1 MQRAGQHTQAPQNH
15 GMDVNTPLPLLG
27 GLSAQQFMRRHWQKK
42 PLLVRQAWP
51 GVRPPVTRAQAF
63 ALAAQEDLESRL
75 VVQRQGK
82 WTLKRGPLSRRS
94 LPPLALPGWT
104 LLLQGL
110 DLFVPAAYDML
121 QQFRFV
127 PDARLDDLMLSWASD
142 TGGVGP
148 HTDAYD
154 VFLLQVQG
162 SRRWRVGRS
171 PNPQWVRD
179 TPLKRLAH
187 FEAQHDWLLHPGDM
201 LYLPPHWGHDG
212 VAVGGDCMTC
222 SIGFRTPSQDELAR
236 EVLQRL
242 AEEGDEDGNDGGNDG
257 GNGDGNEDG
266 NAEGKVDVAQGSVAA
281 ARIRRVRHYRDPNQ
295 PATAHPAAMPAAL
308 QSFAHEAVAKCL
320 AQPHALAR
328 VLGEWATEPKLQVWF
343 ERLQGDPAA
352 LALRG
357 VRLHARSRMMYDTR
371 HVFINGEALLAGGR
385 DARLMQRLADTRALG
400 AADIRAL
407 TPAAREVLM
416 QWLADGWLTAEVN

>member
-1 MQRAGQHTQAPQNH
+1 
-15 GMDVNTPLPLLG
+15 MDVHTPLPLLG

-51 GVRPPVTRAQAF
+51 GVQPPVTRAQAF
-63 ALAAQEDLESRL
+63 ALAAHEDMESRL
-75 VVQRQGK
+75 VVQRQGL
-82 WTLKRGPLSRRS
+82 WTLKRGPLSRRH
-94 LPPLALPGWT
+94 LPPLAQPGWT

-110 DLFVPAAYDML
+110 DLFVPAAHDML
-121 QQFRFV
+121 QRFRFV

-162 SRRWRVGRS
+162 KRRWRVGRA
-171 PNPQWVRD
+171 PNPQWVPD

-187 FEAQHDWLLHPGDM
+187 FDAQHDWLLQPGDM

-212 VAVGGDCMTC
+212 VAEGGDCMTC

-236 EVLQRL
+236 EVLLRL
-242 AEEGDEDGNDGGNDG
+242 AEEVAEDGVDGGVD
-257 GNGDGNEDG
+257 EG
-266 NAEGKVDVAQGSVAA
+266 NAEGDVEVAHGA
-281 ARIRRVRHYRDPNQ
+281 VASARSRRARHYRDPKQ

-308 QSFAHEAVAKCL
+308 QSFAQDAVAKCL

-328 VLGEWATEPKLQVWF
+328 VLGEWATEPKPQVWF

-352 LALRG
+352 LAQQG

-371 HVFINGEALLAGGR
+371 HVFINGEALLASGR
-385 DARLMQRLADTRALG
+385 DARLMQRLADTRALV
-400 AADIRAL
+400 AADVQAL
-407 TPAAREVLM
+407 TPAARDVLM
-416 QWLADGWLTAEVN
+416 QWLADGWLTPEVN

>member
-1 MQRAGQHTQAPQNH
+1 VVRAEQRGRARQNR

-51 GVRPPVTRAQAF
+51 GVQPPVTRAQAF
-63 ALAAQEDLESRL
+63 ALAAHEDMESRL
-75 VVQRQGK
+75 VVQRQGQ

-94 LPPLALPGWT
+94 LPPLSQPGWT

-110 DLFVPAAYDML
+110 DLFVPAAHDML
-121 QQFRFV
+121 QRFRFV

-142 TGGVGP
+142 AGGVGP

-154 VFLLQVQG
+154 VFLLQVHG
-162 SRRWRVGRS
+162 SRRWRVGRT
-171 PNPQWVRD
+171 PNPQWVPD

-187 FEAQHDWLLHPGDM
+187 FEAQHDWLLQPGDM

-212 VAVGGDCMTC
+212 VAEGGDCMTC

-242 AEEGDEDGNDGGNDG
+242 AEETEETEE
-257 GNGDGNEDG
+257 NGQESGAPG
-266 NAEGKVDVAQGSVAA
+266 PAA
-281 ARIRRVRHYRDPNQ
+281 TVRSRQARHYRDPDQ

-308 QSFAHEAVAKCL
+308 QSFAQEAVARCL

-328 VLGEWATEPKLQVWF
+328 VLGEWATEPKPQVWF
-343 ERLQGDPAA
+343 ERLQGDLAA
-352 LALRG
+352 LAQQG

-371 HVFINGEALLAGGR
+371 HVFINGEALLASGR
-385 DARLMQRLADTRALG
+385 DARLMRRLADTRALG
-400 AADIRAL
+400 AADVHAL
-407 TPAAREVLM
+407 TPAALDVLM
-416 QWLADGWLTAEVN
+416 QWLADGWLTAEMK